1 MGDIARAAGVSVK
14 TVESIFGTKARLL
27 TVLGDLSVAGD
38 DETVAVAQRP
48 WFREILD
55 EPDPWRQLDLLVR
68 SVGRLK
74 RRTAALNEV
83 IRRAAQ
89 SDREIAQL
97 WQVSLEQFMADQRL
111 IAESLAGKNALR
123 PGMGVNE
130 AAETIRALN
139 HPSFY
144 YLMVHDSGWSEEG
157 FERWLTGALTRQLL
171 P

>member
-1 MGDIARAAGVSVK
+1 
-14 TVESIFGTKARLL
+14 
-27 TVLGDLSVAGD
+27 
-38 DETVAVAQRP
+38 
-48 WFREILD
+48 
-55 EPDPWRQLDLLVR
+55 
-68 SVGRLK
+68 VGRLK

-89 SDREIAQL
+89 ADREIAQL

-111 IAESLAGKNALR
+111 IAESLTGKNALR

-144 YLMVHDSGWSEEG
+144 YLMVHDSGWSDED
-157 FERWLTGALTRQLL
+157 FERWLTDALTRQLL